1 MANSGVKGAGS
12 PSSDFIRNGVD
23 IPDGDVVRAQV
34 CIVGSGPAGVT
45 AAWYLKQAG
54 IDVVLIEGS
63 RWNGAV
69 KNSYRPSWPDKVK
82 LYAGET
88 AGLMLSNEPEFP
100 ILPYVGNDYGA
111 WERERLL
118 GGTSTH
124 WGGQSRPL
132 SPITFEARPGFT
144 GWPISASDLAPWYA
158 RAVPFCNL
166 YADEF
171 DADYWAG
178 VLQAQVPVLE
188 GFGIEMYQFI
198 GSDYLNFAG
207 RTFPD
212 GTTLATCGVDVILN
226 ATLVGIEQD
235 SGHVQRLRVSSMDM
249 DLTKPPAPATTF
261 FIEADV
267 VVLACGAVENARQL
281 LLSDIGN
288 AFDQV
293 GRYFSCHP
301 LSSGGTVRILQSYLD
316 ADQSR
321 LMNGQDPNGEWQ
333 APGTDVRVNGR
344 FVPDADTL
352 LREGIGACWF
362 WAGGGQYYFEMAPNP
377 DSRVLLSAQTDP
389 VFGQPQA
396 LIDWQLSD
404 LDQRTYEVST
414 SLFQSSV
421 AALGGQAWAADWE
434 SVKSSLVVNGHHI
447 GTTRMSIEPADGVVD
462 ADLKVHGIDNLYVA
476 GSSVFPTTGI
486 SNPTFTIITLSIRLA
501 DHLAGRFA
509 ALAATS
515 QAPVGQQEAREAT
528 A

>member
-1 MANSGVKGAGS
+1 MANSDEQGGS
-12 PSSDFIRNGVD
+12 PPSGNIRNGVS
-23 IPDGDVVRAQV
+23 IPDGEVVRAQV

-45 AAWYLKQAG
+45 AAWHLKQAG

-69 KNSYRPSWPDKVK
+69 KNSYRPSWPDKAK
-82 LYAGET
+82 LYAGQT
-88 AGLMLSNEPEFP
+88 AGLMLDNEPDFP
-100 ILPYVGNDYGA
+100 ILPSVGNEYGA

-132 SPITFEARPGFT
+132 SPITFDARPGYA
-144 GWPISASDLAPWYA
+144 GWPITADELAPWYA
-158 RAVPFCNL
+158 QAVPFCNL
-166 YADEF
+166 YADAF
-171 DADYWAG
+171 GADYWAG
-178 VLQAQVPVLE
+178 VLQAQVPTLD
-188 GFGIEMYQFI
+188 GFDIEMYQFI
-198 GSDYLNFAG
+198 GGDFLNFAG

-212 GTTLATCGVDVILN
+212 DTTLATCGVDVIIN
-226 ATLVGIEQD
+226 ATLLGIEQE
-235 SGHVQRLRVSSMDM
+235 SGRVQRLRVASMQM

-281 LLSDIGN
+281 LLSGVGN
-288 AFDQV
+288 GHDQV
-293 GRYFSCHP
+293 GRYFMCHP
-301 LSSGGTVRILQSYLD
+301 LSGGGMIRILQPYLD
-316 ADQSR
+316 DAESR
-321 LMNGQDPNGEWQ
+321 LMDGQDPQGPWN
-333 APGTDVRVNGR
+333 APDTGVRVSGR

-377 DSRVLLSAQTDP
+377 DSRVMLSDQVDP

-414 SLFQSSV
+414 SLFLGAV
-421 AALGGQAWAADWE
+421 AARGGQAWAADWN
-434 SVKSSLVVNGHHI
+434 SIRSSLVVNGHHI
-447 GTTRMSIEPADGVVD
+447 GTTRMSALPEDGVVD
-462 ADLKVHGIDNLYVA
+462 VDLRVHGVDNLYVA
-476 GSSVFPTTGI
+476 GSSVFPSTGI

-501 DHLAGRFA
+501 DHLAALFGKTA
-509 ALAATS
+509 AASHQPGTTAKAS
-515 QAPVGQQEAREAT
+515 VAT